1 MLTND
6 SPESAVPS
14 PRTADRNRLLRSLH
28 ASDYATLAPHLEQV
42 TLARGDVLAE
52 RGDHIQ
58 YAYFPQRCVL
68 SLVTPLSDGA
78 IVESATVGHEG
89 VVGLSTFL
97 ADGVAFE
104 RAIAQVPG
112 LAVRVRADVLKTL
125 ATERG
130 TVRGPLLRYTQALL
144 RQTAQSVA
152 CLQHHPIDERC
163 ARWLLQTHDRI
174 GEDSFSLTH
183 EFLAAMLGVRRA
195 GVTVA
200 LGSLQSAQLITYQRG
215 RVAIIDRAGLE
226 AAACECYRVI
236 TREYNRL
243 LPLA

>member
-1 MLTND
+1 MPAND
-6 SPESAVPS
+6 LPERASGGRS
-14 PRTADRNRLLRSLH
+14 TDRNRLLRSLT
-28 ASDYATLAPHLEQV
+28 AADRAAIAPHLDQV
-42 TLARGDVLAE
+42 VLARGQVLAE
-52 RGDHIQ
+52 RGDRIQ

-68 SLVTPLSDGA
+68 SLVTALSDGS

-97 ADGVAFE
+97 ADGIAFE
-104 RAIAQVPG
+104 RAIAQVPN
-112 LAVRVRADVLKTL
+112 LATRMSANVLATL
-125 ATERG
+125 ATERP
-130 TVRGPLLRYTQALL
+130 TIRALLLRYTQALL

-163 ARWLLQTHDRI
+163 ARWLLQTHDRV

-200 LGSLQSAQLITYQRG
+200 LGALQSAGFITYQRG
-215 RVAIIDRAGLE
+215 RLAVVDRAGLE
-226 AAACECYRVI
+226 SAACECYRVI
-236 TREYNRL
+236 TDEYNRL
-243 LPLA
+243 LPTA